1 MLLNKLMAEVDGRGC
16 NMQDIDIKNME
27 FDSRKVVPGTLYIAL
42 KGERFDGHDFI
53 PEAVRRGAVAVVT
66 ERQTDV
72 TVPQIV
78 VSDTRRTMGVL
89 GRRFYA
95 DVENMD
101 MIGITGT
108 NGKTTTAF
116 LVHSILGHAGQKP
129 GLIGTILY
137 IIGEEHIKAVRTT
150 PESLDVFKMIHA
162 CREHGGRALVM
173 EVSSHALSLQR
184 VDELR
189 FRTAVF
195 TNFSQDHLDFH
206 GTMDAYKRSKL
217 HLFDL
222 LVPDGVAVYNAD
234 DEVSSDI
241 VQRDLPNRLSFGVE
255 ERADVRAAL
264 IDDTTE
270 GVTLDIEYQDRRCRV
285 TSSLIGTYNVYNIA
299 AAFATGIALGISQD
313 TIVKGIEDLKKIPGR
328 MERVI
333 DDIFIDYAHTPLAL
347 EHALQALRKYTDSH
361 LIVVFGC
368 GGDRDRTKRPL
379 MGAIASRLSDL
390 VVITTDNPR
399 SEAPRQIIDDILQGT
414 DRTNVTVIP
423 DRRQAISHAVT
434 HKQPGDVVLIAGK
447 GHENYQIINGR
458 VMTFDDA
465 EVVRACSENS

>member
-1 MLLNKLMAEVDGRGC
+1 
-16 NMQDIDIKNME
+16 MQDIDIKNME

-162 CREHGGRALVM
+162 CHEHGGRALVM

-206 GTMDAYKRSKL
+206 GTMDEYKRSKL

-255 ERADVRAAL
+255 GRADVRAAL
-264 IDDTTE
+264 IDDTTD

-299 AAFATGIALGISQD
+299 AAFATGIALEVPQD
-313 TIVKGIEDLKKIPGR
+313 IIVKGIEDLKKIPGR

-347 EHALQALRKYTDSH
+347 EHALQALRKYTDSR

-423 DRRQAISHAVT
+423 DRRQAITHAVT

>member
-241 VQRDLPNRLSFGVE
+241 MQRDLPNRLSFGVE

-347 EHALQALRKYTDSH
+347 EHALQALRKYTDSR

>member
-1 MLLNKLMAEVDGRGC
+1 MLLNKLMAGTDGTYI

-27 FDSRKVVPGTLYIAL
+27 FDSRKVIPGTLYIAL

-53 PEAVRRGAVAVVT
+53 PDAVRRGAVAVVT
-66 ERQTDV
+66 ERHTDV
-72 TVPQIV
+72 GVPQIIV
-78 VSDTRRTMGVL
+78 PDTRRAMGVL

-101 MIGITGT
+101 TIGITGT

-116 LVHSILGHAGQKP
+116 LIHSILNHAGQKP
-129 GLIGTILY
+129 GLIGTIHY

-150 PESLDVFKMIHA
+150 PESLDVYKMIQA
-162 CREHGGRALVM
+162 CHEHGGHAVVM

-195 TNFSQDHLDFH
+195 TNISQDHLDFH
-206 GTMDAYKRSKL
+206 GTMDEYKRSKL

-222 LVPDGVAVYNAD
+222 LMPDGIAVYNAD
-234 DEVSSDI
+234 DEVSTDI
-241 VQRDLPNRLSFGVE
+241 VQRDLPNRLSFGVV
-255 ERADVRAAL
+255 ERADVRAAM
-264 IDDTTE
+264 IDDTMD
-270 GVTLDIEYQDRRCRV
+270 GVTLDIEYHGKRCRV
-285 TSSLIGTYNVYNIA
+285 TSSMIGTYNVYNIA
-299 AAFATGIALGISQD
+299 AAFATGVALDLPID
-313 TIVKGIEDLKKIPGR
+313 TIAHGIRRLKRIPGR

-333 DDIFIDYAHTPLAL
+333 DDIFVDYAHTPLAL
-347 EHALQALRKYTDSH
+347 RSALQSLRKYTDNR

-379 MGAIASRLSDL
+379 MGAIASQLSDL

-399 SEAPRQIIDDILQGT
+399 SEPPQQIIDDILQGT

-423 DRRQAISHAVT
+423 DRREAISHAVA
-434 HKQPGDVVLIAGK
+434 HKQSGDVVLVAGK
-447 GHENYQIINGR
+447 GHEDYQITNER

-465 EVVRACSENS
+465 EVVRACFENS